1 MTSIQVN
8 ETDQP
13 RVYQVELDQD
23 GTVTRHRVTVPQDLA
38 SLGLPDADHR
48 ALVRES
54 FSFLLEHE
62 PPSAILPE
70 FDLTVISRYFPGYPD
85 EISRR
90 MA

>member
-13 RVYQVELDQD
+13 RVYEVELDQG
-23 GTVTRHRVTVPQDLA
+23 GTVTRHRVTVPQNLA
-38 SLGLPDADHR
+38 SVGLPDADHG

-54 FSFLLEHE
+54 FNFLLERE

-70 FDLTVISRYFPGYPD
+70 FDLTVISRYFPEYP
-85 EISRR
+85 EEVSRR